1 MKIVLNKCYG
11 GFGVSDLGAE
21 ILGTP
26 YPEREMFFEN
36 GNAMHEKLADLIERY
51 DAETINGKLA
61 NLEIYEI
68 PDDVTDWEINEYD
81 GYETLLYVRK
91 GKIYRE

>member
-1 MKIVLNKCYG
+1 MKIVLNECYG

-21 ILGTP
+21 ILGTHN
-26 YPEREMFFEN
+26 PEREMFFGS
-36 GNAMHEKLADLIERY
+36 GNAMHEMLAALVEKFG
-51 DAETINGKLA
+51 ALLNGEFA
-61 NLEIYEI
+61 NLQVYEI

-81 GYETLLYVRK
+81 GYESLLYVRN